1 MRKLTIIL
9 LFCLIAFPLFS
20 RNKAVLIG
28 VSEYPEES
36 GWRKL
41 SSHNDVMILSDLL
54 STEWDVTI
62 LEDKRATHN
71 GIVATLTQLAERVTF
86 GDTVL
91 VHFSGH
97 GQQMLPII
105 KDPTHDPDM
114 LDEAIIPYDAKKD
127 WSAVYKGENHLRDDE
142 FGALIDSIRE
152 KAGIDGLV
160 IVVLDACHSDSM
172 QKGQD
177 DELDTTEIFRGTSDI
192 FGEIVTDDDVRKRYN
207 RDNSEI
213 TINNNAQVVY
223 ISACQANSKN
233 AEIKRPDGKRYGSL
247 SFAVSEAIKKEGIK
261 DKRAFLDCIVFSMDT
276 LVQYQY
282 TGIRTSFEYQKPSTS
297 RAIDTGNSNDNV
309 PISRTRPY
317 LFVLLGVLAMLVAI
331 VWRVKKK

>member
-9 LFCLIAFPLFS
+9 LFCLIAFPLIS

-54 STEWDVTI
+54 STEWDVTV

-71 GIVATLTQLAERVTF
+71 GIVATLTHLAERVSF

-105 KDPTHDPDM
+105 KDPANDPDM

-127 WSAVYKGENHLRDDE
+127 WSADYKGENHLRDDE
-142 FGALIDSIRE
+142 FGSLIDLIRQ

-160 IVVLDACHSDSM
+160 IVILDACHSDSM

-177 DELDTTEIFRGTSDI
+177 DAPDTTEFYRGTSDI
-192 FGEIVTDDDVRKRYN
+192 FGEIVSDDDIRKRYN
-207 RDNSEI
+207 RDTSKI
-213 TINNNAQVVY
+213 RIDNNAQVVY

-233 AEIKRPDGKRYGSL
+233 AEITRPDGKRYGSL
-247 SFAVSEAIKKEGIK
+247 SFAVSEAIRNEGIK
-261 DKRAFLDCIVFSMDT
+261 DKKSFLDSIVFSMDA
-276 LVQYQY
+276 LVPYQQP
-282 TGIRTSFEYQKPSTS
+282 GIRTSFDYQKPSTP
-297 RAIDTGNSNDNV
+297 RAIDTDNSDVNE
-309 PISRTRPY
+309 PSSRTSTY

-331 VWRVKKK
+331 VWRVKKR